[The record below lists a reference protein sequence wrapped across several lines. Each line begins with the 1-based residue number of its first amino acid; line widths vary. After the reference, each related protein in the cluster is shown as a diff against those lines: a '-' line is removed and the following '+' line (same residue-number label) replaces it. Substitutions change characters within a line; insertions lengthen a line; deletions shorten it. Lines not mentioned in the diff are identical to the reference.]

1 MPFIVC
7 FAISVV
13 LLTIIG
19 APFNLSYLAWIAL
32 VPFVIG
38 SLVDGK
44 NSVVLLV
51 AYIAGLLYWLG
62 NLYWLVPITIPGW
75 IVVCLY
81 LAVYWPLVVIALRY
95 CVRRKI
101 PIWFSLPI
109 LIVGEEALRGW
120 LFSWR
125 FLAHS
130 QFRNLPLIQIAD
142 IFGTAGISFIIAMA
156 NGLIAEIIID
166 LKNSHKVYPLR
177 RDTKA
182 QKINNI
188 YFKKLSVFVPSWLK
202 NSNIIGIV
210 LTVCVISAT
219 LLYGQYRIDQ
229 TGRFIQPGPKVGV
242 IQSNVPVVAGEDTD
256 SSKETFLNLLTNSR
270 ACLLEARPSLII
282 WPETMVETSM
292 GDSLLALVAEDDI
305 AQVCHNALSRHANE
319 GVNILIG
326 AFGGDA
332 YVAGEKIKFKTK
344 YNSAFLYEPNQLGPR
359 QYYNKTHLVPFGEY
373 MPLKKQLPFLFKLLM
388 LLSPYDYDYTL
399 DEGNEYTIFKM
410 PVQNKNYQFGVM
422 ICFEDTIPQVA
433 RKLALDENGNKRLDW
448 LVNISNDGWFV
459 RKNGDRITASVELSQ
474 RMAICVF
481 RAIENRLS
489 VIRCANTGISCL
501 IDSAGN
507 IKDNFSAGTLNKQ
520 AVQRTGQSGW
530 FADEISIDKRVTAF
544 SKYGQLLAISCAIC
558 LIVCLIASLLSVCH
572 NGKCVQ

>member
-1 MPFIVC
+1 V
-7 FAISVV
+7 ISVI
-13 LLTIIG
+13 LLTVIQS
-19 APFNLSYLAWIAL
+19 PFNLSFLAWIAL

-38 SLVDGK
+38 SLVDEK

-51 AYIAGLLYWLG
+51 AYLAGLLYWLG

-81 LAVYWPLVVIALRY
+81 LGLYWPLVVIALRY
-95 CVRRKI
+95 CVRKNI

-130 QFRNLPLIQIAD
+130 QYRNIPLIQIAD

-156 NGLIAEIIID
+156 NGAISETVLSF
-166 LKNSHKVYPLR
+166 KNKSYKSSAFLGNVIL
-177 RDTKA
+177 
-182 QKINNI
+182 
-188 YFKKLSVFVPSWLK
+188 LSILAAALF
-202 NSNIIGIV
+202 
-210 LTVCVISAT
+210 
-219 LLYGQYRIDQ
+219 YGQYRIDQ
-229 TGRFIQPGPKVGV
+229 AGKFILPGPKVGV

-256 SSKETFLNLLTNSR
+256 SSQKTFLNLLANSR

-282 WPETMVETSM
+282 WPETMVETTMS
-292 GDSLLALVAEDDI
+292 DSLLELVAEDDI
-305 AQVCHNALSRHANE
+305 AQVCHSALLRHANE
-319 GVNILIG
+319 GVYLLIG

-332 YVAGEKIKFKTK
+332 YVAGERIKFKTK
-344 YNSAFLYEPNQLGPR
+344 YNSAFLYEPNQTGPR

-373 MPLKKQLPFLFKLLM
+373 MPLKKELPFLFKILM

-399 DEGNEYTIFKM
+399 DEGNEYMTFKM
-410 PVQNKNYQFGVM
+410 PGQNKNYEFGVM

-433 RKLALDENGNKRLDW
+433 RKLALDKNGNKRLDW

-459 RKNGDRITASVELSQ
+459 RKNGDKITASVELSQ

-481 RAIENRLS
+481 RAVENRLS

-501 IDSAGN
+501 IDSTGN
-507 IKDNFSAGTLNKQ
+507 IKNNFSAGTLNKQ
-520 AVQRTGQSGW
+520 AVQRTGQHGW
-530 FADEISIDKRVTAF
+530 FADEIFIDKRVTAF

-558 LIVCLIASLLSVCH
+558 LIICLIASLLSLRH